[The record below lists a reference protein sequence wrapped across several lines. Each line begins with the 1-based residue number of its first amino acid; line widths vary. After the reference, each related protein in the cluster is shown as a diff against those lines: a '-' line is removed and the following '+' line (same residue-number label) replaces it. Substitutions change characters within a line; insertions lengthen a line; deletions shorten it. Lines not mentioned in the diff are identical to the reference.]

1 MRPHE
6 RGFRL
11 DGVHSWFDKGFII
24 PTDPQ
29 VYYPSKIKT
38 KERLIGTNTILDVST
53 AVSGIQPFEERRIKI
68 TINILDY
75 GVIKSKN
82 TQQKAMDLMNWLYLP
97 TGKRRLEL
105 DIIPH
110 FYFMGELEEGNDFE
124 TNLMEYGI
132 AEVYFTCYPFRRS
145 SLSKGDDFFRSFDF
159 RQGTRFSRK
168 PIVTTTRND
177 YPIPLK
183 KHEVGDVVTLAPWSQ
198 RITEDSSVGNTTRFH
213 LYQPKVIKSI
223 STTTTTNPNIIDKTR
238 YTFESGE
245 SVWAQDILESFPDI
259 IDKSPE
265 VTLINDGSVRVKPN
279 LNLYSSPPTVFYLG
293 IYVECNGVRHLWRRV
308 FGSPDNKAYND
319 TMFLEPGENKLK
331 FIGIETQVRI
341 WIREEYL

>member
-11 DGVHSWFDKGFII
+11 DGVHSWFDKKIII

-68 TINILDY
+68 TINVLDY

-82 TQQKAMDLMNWLYLP
+82 TQQKAMDIMNWLYFP
-97 TGKRRLEL
+97 TGRRRIEL

-110 FYFMGELEEGNDFE
+110 FYFLGEVEEGNDFE

-132 AEVYFTCYPFRRS
+132 AEVYFTCYPFRRTVD
-145 SLSKGDDFFRSFDF
+145 SKGDDVFRSFNLKN
-159 RQGTRFSRK
+159 GTRFSRQQWAL
-168 PIVTTTRND
+168 PTRD
-177 YPIPLK
+177 QFPLPLK
-183 KHEVGDVVTLAPWSQ
+183 VHEVGDSVNLAPWAQ
-198 RITEDSSVGNTTRFH
+198 YFVADGEHGLTTRFQ
-213 LYQPKVIKSI
+213 LYQPKVVKSSRL
-223 STTTTTNPNIIDKTR
+223 STTNTSPNVIDKR
-238 YTFESGE
+238 LYTFESGE
-245 SVWAQDILESFPDI
+245 QVWAQDILESFVDI
-259 IDKSPE
+259 VSKSPE
-265 VTLINDGSVRVKPN
+265 VTIINDGSVRVKPSMRLIN
-279 LNLYSSPPTVFYLG
+279 NSVFYRG
-293 IYVECNGVRHLWRRV
+293 IYVELNGVRHLWNRLLD
-308 FGSPDNKAYND
+308 DNVGLND
-319 TMFLEPGENKLK
+319 TMFLEPGENKLR
-331 FIGIETQVRI
+331 FIGLDGTIKI

>member
-97 TGKRRLEL
+97 AGKRRIEL
-105 DIIPH
+105 DIIPY
-110 FYFMGELEEGNDFE
+110 FYFIGELEEGNDFE

-132 AEVYFTCYPFRRS
+132 AEVYFTCYPFRIS
-145 SLSKGDDFFRSFDF
+145 ADSKGDDIFRSFNF
-159 RQGTRFSRK
+159 KNGTRFNRK
-168 PIVTTTRND
+168 QWALPTRD
-177 YPIPLK
+177 QFPLPLK
-183 KHEVGDVVTLAPWSQ
+183 VHEVGDVVTLAPWSQ
-198 RITEDSSVGNTTRFH
+198 NLTENSTVGKVTRFH
-213 LYQPKVIKSI
+213 LYQPKVIKSSRI
-223 STTTTTNPNIIDKTR
+223 STNPGPNVIDNR
-238 YTFESGE
+238 LYTFESGE
-245 SVWAQDILESFPDI
+245 TVWAQDILESFVDI
-259 IDKSPE
+259 VPKSPE
-265 VTLINDGSVRVKPN
+265 VTIINDGSVRVKPSMRLIN
-279 LNLYSSPPTVFYLG
+279 NSVFYQG
-293 IYVECNGVRHLWRRV
+293 IYVELNGTRHLWRRV
-308 FGSPDNKAYND
+308 SGNNVGIND
-319 TMFLEPGENKLK
+319 TMFLEPGENKLR
-331 FIGIETQVRI
+331 FIGLDGTIKI

>member
-11 DGVHSWFDKGFII
+11 DGVHSWFDKGIII

-38 KERLIGTNTILDVST
+38 KERLIGTNTIMDVST
-53 AVSGIQPFEERRIKI
+53 AVSGMQPFEERRIKI

-82 TQQKAMDLMNWLYLP
+82 TQQKAMDVMNWLYFP
-97 TGKRRLEL
+97 TGRRRLEL

-110 FYFMGELEEGNDFE
+110 FYFRGELQEGNDFE

-132 AEVYFTCYPFRRS
+132 AEVYFTCYPFRRTVD
-145 SLSKGDDFFRSFDF
+145 SKGEDIFRSFDF
-159 RQGTRFSRK
+159 KNGTRFSK
-168 PIVTTTRND
+168 QQWALPTRD
-177 YPIPLK
+177 KFSVPLK
-183 KHEVGDVVTLAPWSQ
+183 VHEVGDVVNLAPWSQ
-198 RITEDSSVGNTTRFH
+198 TFLQDREHGVTTRFH

-223 STTTTTNPNIIDKTR
+223 RISTIGDTPNVIDKTI

-245 SVWAQDILESFPDI
+245 EVWAQDILESFVDI
-259 IDKSPE
+259 TSKSPE
-265 VTLINDGSVRVKPN
+265 VTIINDGSVRVKPSMRLIN
-279 LNLYSSPPTVFYLG
+279 SGIFYAG
-293 IYVECNGVRHLWRRV
+293 IYVELNGERHLWRRL
-308 FGSPDNKAYND
+308 SDNNVGMND
-319 TMFLEPGENKLK
+319 TMFLEPGENKLR
-331 FIGIETQVRI
+331 FIGLDGTIKI

>member
-11 DGVHSWFDKGFII
+11 DGVHSWFDKGIII

-68 TINILDY
+68 TLNILDY

-82 TQQKAMDLMNWLYLP
+82 TQQKAMDVMNWLYLP
-97 TGKRRLEL
+97 TGKRRIEL

-110 FYFMGELEEGNDFE
+110 FYFIGELEEGNDFE

-132 AEVYFTCYPFRRS
+132 AEVYFTCYPFRRTVD
-145 SLSKGDDFFRSFDF
+145 SKGDDIFRSFNF
-159 RQGTRFSRK
+159 KNGTRFNRQQWVL
-168 PIVTTTRND
+168 PTRD
-177 YPIPLK
+177 QFTLPLK
-183 KHEVGDVVTLAPWSQ
+183 VHEVGDVVTMSPWSQ
-198 RITEDSSVGNTTRFH
+198 NLVSDSTNLATTRFH
-213 LYQPKVIKSI
+213 LYQPKVIKSTRMG
-223 STTTTTNPNIIDKTR
+223 SGEVNNSIIDR
-238 YTFESGE
+238 RLYEFESGE
-245 SVWAQDILESFPDI
+245 TVWAQDILESFVDI
-259 IDKSPE
+259 VPKSPE
-265 VTLINDGSVRVKPN
+265 VTIINDGSVRVKPSMRLIN
-279 LNLYSSPPTVFYLG
+279 YSSFYQG
-293 IYVECNGVRHLWRRV
+293 IYVELNGVRHLWRRLLN
-308 FGSPDNKAYND
+308 DNVGIND
-319 TMFLEPGENKLK
+319 TMFLEPGENKLR
-331 FIGIETQVRI
+331 FIGLDGTIKI